1 MWNHFETVGPKT
13 NNHVEA
19 YNLVLK
25 KIVNYEKSPNIYDSC
40 EIFQFQEEKSHKSYL
55 EAKRGKPAPPRRK
68 NDIAREVSL
77 FNYKKML
84 DRHSILLEAYFEAVA
99 ELYVTKTHDSKFS
112 DLVEVEYYHD
122 SGFDEKCLC

>member
-1 MWNHFETVGPKT
+1 M
-13 NNHVEA
+13 
-19 YNLVLK
+19 YMSLV
-25 KIVNYEKSPNIYDSC
+25 
-40 EIFQFQEEKSHKSYL
+40 
-55 EAKRGKPAPPRRK
+55 
-68 NDIAREVSL
+68 
-77 FNYKKML
+77 NYKKML